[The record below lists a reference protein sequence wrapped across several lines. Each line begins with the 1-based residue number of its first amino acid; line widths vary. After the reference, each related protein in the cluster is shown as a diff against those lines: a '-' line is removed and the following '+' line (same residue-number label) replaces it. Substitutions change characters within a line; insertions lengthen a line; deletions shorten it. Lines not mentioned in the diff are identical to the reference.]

1 MGHLAKYFHFGKGHI
16 GPAAVPMT
24 GKRERREEE
33 ETHDREEPRRENER
47 GGRLV
52 SRQQAVWVESRT
64 VCPG

>member
-1 MGHLAKYFHFGKGHI
+1 
-16 GPAAVPMT
+16 MT

-33 ETHDREEPRRENER
+33 ETHDREEPRREKER